1 MKRMFAA
8 VAIIIL
14 AAFLPP
20 ASPANAAPIDPFV
33 GQWIGM
39 GITENGAPAES
50 VGFID
55 RDLEVTIEAT
65 ADGFN
70 VTWKTLRPS
79 GSGRADKVK
88 HTSVQVPFVQVDKPG
103 IYRMAATSEPLSGS
117 PYIWARVSGQLL
129 EVHSITISQR
139 GVLEYQKYT
148 RTLLSDN
155 EMQLRFT
162 RSLDGSIVRTVLAHL
177 KRQ

>member
-1 MKRMFAA
+1 MMRMLAAAA
-8 VAIIIL
+8 VLVL
-14 AAFLPP
+14 ATVLPP
-20 ASPANAAPIDPFV
+20 VSSASAAPIDPFIGRWV
-33 GQWIGM
+33 GM

-55 RDLEVTIEAT
+55 RDLEVIIEAT

-79 GSGRADKVK
+79 GSGREDKVK
-88 HTSVQVPFVQVDKPG
+88 HTSVRVPFVQVGKPG

-117 PYIWARVSGQLL
+117 PYIWARVSDHMF

-148 RTLLSDN
+148 RTLLSEN